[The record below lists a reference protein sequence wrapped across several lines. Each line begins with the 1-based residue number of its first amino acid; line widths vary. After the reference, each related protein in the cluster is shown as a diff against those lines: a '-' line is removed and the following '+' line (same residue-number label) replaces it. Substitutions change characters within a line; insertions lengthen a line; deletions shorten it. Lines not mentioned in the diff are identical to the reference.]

1 MDLICIDSVG
11 ANRHT
16 TSDAAK
22 VLTAECPRR
31 FFRALIAGCTKR
43 RVRSALAFHESA
55 NDVHVI
61 AGDAKETGRGWT
73 IRF

>member
-31 FFRALIAGCTKR
+31 FFRALTSGCTR
-43 RVRSALAFHESA
+43 RRRDPRWLFMRVQTTFMSSPGMPKKQGAAC
-55 NDVHVI
+55 
-61 AGDAKETGRGWT
+61 T